1 MLLKK
6 FLESFDADHAK
17 CYVHSSRFGKSLYE
31 KFGFKTMGVLAI
43 DLQEFG
49 DYEPYTTWDMQ
60 REAEWDPRVSKFG
73 SYVNGSADAGARCYA
88 WANWISVARIVTEVG
103 A

>member
-1 MLLKK
+1 VEGLAVHPNWQGRGVGSMLLKK

-60 REAEWDPRVSKFG
+60 REAE
-73 SYVNGSADAGARCYA
+73 
-88 WANWISVARIVTEVG
+88 
-103 A
+103 

>member
-1 MLLKK
+1 MVIIAVEGLAVHPNWQHRGVGSMLVKK
-6 FLESFDADHAK
+6 FLESVDADHAK

-60 REAEWDPRVSKFG
+60 REAV
-73 SYVNGSADAGARCYA
+73 
-88 WANWISVARIVTEVG
+88 
-103 A
+103 